1 MRPHEHICQRELYPG
16 KLPDIFWAIVVSQLL
31 FNFNH
36 LWKMATTVKGKNG
49 ILPVPA
55 AATRR
60 STKAEVP
67 GRQPA
72 KVGAARLRLIIRRLP
87 PGLTEVEFWLALG
100 GEWKS
105 GLTKVDWAAYK
116 PGKVS
121 KEYTP
126 TYASQI
132 AVN

>member
-1 MRPHEHICQRELYPG
+1 
-16 KLPDIFWAIVVSQLL
+16 
-31 FNFNH
+31 
-36 LWKMATTVKGKNG
+36 MATTAKGKNG